1 MLAASSVAIV
11 VLASGFY
18 SRQVKASSDSYS
30 GRTALA
36 YVTEK
41 MHQNDENGAIADGT
55 FDGENALVIRQRY
68 DEKDYVTYL
77 YAYDGYLR
85 ELLSGME
92 RKQKHPMDGKSWQ
105 QRTSRLRKLQMGFFI
120 CIVKMKTGKRQI
132 HLSV

>member
-1 MLAASSVAIV
+1 MKRRNEKKHVIDFLFPLAVFFVLAASSVAIV

-55 FDGENALVIRQRY
+55 FDGENALVIRVEPDGKLLHGTFTVQR
-68 DEKDYVTYL
+68 
-77 YAYDGYLR
+77 
-85 ELLSGME
+85 LSGEQPEEIYSVETDRMTGTE
-92 RKQKHPMDGKSWQ
+92 RE
-105 QRTSRLRKLQMGFFI
+105 
-120 CIVKMKTGKRQI
+120 
-132 HLSV
+132 